1 MSKTTSGKATSSR
14 RKRPY
19 RGVSA
24 NERVAE
30 RRQQF
35 VDAGLVCFG
44 DHGYHAVTVKQLC
57 QQAKL
62 TERYFYE
69 SFSGREDLFAAVYDG
84 AVERLQD
91 RLLTATAPCAPKL
104 GNMARAGLDA
114 FFGLLRE
121 DARVARIL
129 MMEVLTVSPGMERR
143 AQAATLRF
151 ATLLEQMTASTSTGS
166 PTDIPDMN
174 LIASGLIGATV
185 HIAMRW
191 IADGY
196 HPTQSIVLDT
206 TMLLFDGII
215 QKLGHAP
222 NN

>member
-1 MSKTTSGKATSSR
+1 MSKTTPSKATNPR

-24 NERVAE
+24 QERVAE

-35 VDAGLVCFG
+35 IDAGLICFG
-44 DHGYHAVTVKQLC
+44 DDGYHAVTVKQLC

-69 SFSGREDLFAAVYDG
+69 SFAGREDLFAAVYED
-84 AVERLQD
+84 AVERLQG
-91 RLLTATAPCAPKL
+91 LFLTASTPYAPKL
-104 GNMARAGLDA
+104 SEMARAGLDV
-114 FFGLLRE
+114 FYGLLRE
-121 DARVARIL
+121 DCRVARIL
-129 MMEVLTVSPGMERR
+129 MVEVLTVSPRMERR

-151 ATLLEQMTASTSTGS
+151 ATLLEQMTASSS
-166 PTDIPDMN
+166 RRSSSHIPDMN

-196 HPTQSIVLDT
+196 HPGQSTVLDT

-215 QKLGHAP
+215 QKFGHVP